1 MTGKRKSLEGT
12 SDAKD
17 EPTIESLPDNVLF
30 RIIEKAKAGCESPL
44 LINYIASVNKR
55 FRSITNPRDS
65 TPSSPNIAP
74 PQSTVR
80 LSASSSTASAPP
92 SKSEASSLP
101 PPSAPTSSS
110 EEAHDDVPKQ
120 DAELVNTAA
129 EEVMRKETSLDETTD
144 PLALSRLTI
153 TSGSVSKMEVMDG

>member
-55 FRSITNPRDS
+55 FRSFTPRA
-65 TPSSPNIAP
+65 SP
-74 PQSTVR
+74 
-80 LSASSSTASAPP
+80 
-92 SKSEASSLP
+92 LP
-101 PPSAPTSSS
+101 FA
-110 EEAHDDVPKQ
+110 
-120 DAELVNTAA
+120 VNTAA